1 MEQIKILLNEN
12 IKFIVIA
19 GIAYALD
26 FVTGFSKAVLFKNVQ
41 SSKLR
46 KSVMK
51 GIAYFAFIIIGACL
65 EILFPS
71 KEVEVFGQTVCIYWK
86 LQIICLGISLTDFY
100 SVYENTKEYQHIPF
114 IAKILNYFKKEV
126 KEKTNS
132 YIPDLD
138 VVDYENE
145 VIDNDNGQ
153 VD

>member
-1 MEQIKILLNEN
+1 MEEIKILLNEN
-12 IKFIVIA
+12 IKFIIIA

-26 FVTGFSKAVLFKNVQ
+26 FITGFSKAVLFKNVK

-71 KEVEVFGQTVCIYWK
+71 KEVEIFGQEVCIYWK

-114 IAKILNYFKKEV
+114 IAKILSYFKKEV
-126 KEKTNS
+126 EEKSNS

-138 VVDYENE
+138 EIDYTNE
-145 VIDNDNGQ
+145 IGGDDSE
-153 VD
+153 